1 MLFYIIFFFVIF
13 PFSFALHLSAKY
25 LAIPTMTMMK
35 PYIILKAKTKRNKR
49 EREQKLVA
57 KLTKTI
63 E

>member
-1 MLFYIIFFFVIF
+1 
-13 PFSFALHLSAKY
+13 
-25 LAIPTMTMMK
+25 MMK